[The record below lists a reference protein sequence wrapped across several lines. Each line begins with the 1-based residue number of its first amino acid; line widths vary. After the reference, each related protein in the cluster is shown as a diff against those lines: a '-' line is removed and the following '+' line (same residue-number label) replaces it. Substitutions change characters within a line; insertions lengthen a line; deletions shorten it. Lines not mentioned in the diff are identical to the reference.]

1 MSSGKILIIDDD
13 PDLTLGLAIRLR
25 SNGYEVASAGDA
37 AMALTRVVQE
47 RPDVIILDLA
57 LPGGDGFTV
66 LERLR
71 ANQKTALIPVIVLTA
86 KSQSLEDR
94 ALRQGAAA
102 FFQKPA
108 DNSALL
114 EAIEKCLPA
123 ATPVP

>member
-1 MSSGKILIIDDD
+1 MVQEQ
-13 PDLTLGLAIRLR
+13 PDL
-25 SNGYEVASAGDA
+25 
-37 AMALTRVVQE
+37 
-47 RPDVIILDLA
+47 IILDLA

-71 ANQKTALIPVIVLTA
+71 TNQKTALIPVIVLTA

-94 ALRQGAAA
+94 ALREGAAA

-114 EAIEKCLPA
+114 EAIEKCLPPANA
-123 ATPVP
+123 AP